1 MKKVFTYYE
10 LQGTHPNITI
20 RYTDRKVAY
29 NSYFAMKDVCE
40 DLMLIKY
47 ELFEDE
53 GVLLS
58 PTIEVL
64 AKSETIEKGK
74 EKE

>member
-1 MKKVFTYYE
+1 MKKAFTYYE

-20 RYTDRKVAY
+20 RYIDKRVAY
-29 NSYFAMKDVCE
+29 NSYFTVKDMCE
-40 DLMLIKY
+40 NLTLTKY
-47 ELFEDE
+47 EFFEDE

-64 AKSETIEKGK
+64 AMSETIGEGK
-74 EKE
+74 

>member
-1 MKKVFTYYE
+1 
-10 LQGTHPNITI
+10 
-20 RYTDRKVAY
+20 
-29 NSYFAMKDVCE
+29 MKDMCE
-40 DLMLIKY
+40 DLILTKY

-64 AKSETIEKGK
+64 AKSETIGKG
-74 EKE
+74 EGR